1 MIRIYILYKRITNKI
16 RSILYQR
23 AAIHQLKKAKAII
36 GCDARFNGPTELT
49 INGHLFIGKNFIC
62 NSSINKCIDYGHS
75 KIVVMGNA
83 ELTIGNNVGISNTL
97 IHCYK
102 HITICNYVNIGAG
115 TIIYDTNFHST
126 SWQDREE
133 RTIDIERAKI
143 ASINIGNHVFIG
155 ARCIIGKGITIGDR
169 SIVAAGSVVTRD
181 IPAGEIWGG
190 NPAKFIKKID

>member
-23 AAIHQLKKAKAII
+23 AATHQLKKAKAII

-49 INGHLFIGKNFIC
+49 INGHLLIGKNFIC

-102 HITICNYVNIGAG
+102 HITIGNYVNIGAG

-126 SWQDREE
+126 SWQDRAD
-133 RTIDIERAKI
+133 RCIDIQKAKTAPI
-143 ASINIGNHVFIG
+143 YIGDYVFIG

-190 NPAKFIKKID
+190 NPAKFIKRI